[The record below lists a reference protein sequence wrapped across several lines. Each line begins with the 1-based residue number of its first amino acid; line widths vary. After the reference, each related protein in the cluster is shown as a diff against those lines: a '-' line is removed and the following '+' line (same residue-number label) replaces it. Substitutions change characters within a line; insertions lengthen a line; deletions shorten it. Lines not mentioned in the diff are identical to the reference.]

1 MCNKVIAVTFLLL
14 TGLTFFATGCGK
26 DEKATSPEEL
36 LPTVSVTLGSNEI
49 SFGAVGA
56 AYSSSL
62 GLLIMAFAQGPQG
75 GYPTCAVT
83 VSSVDTVQVGMQVE
97 CDVSIYMDTT
107 SIYECGSFAESDS
120 AVSTVSFSSLDLSQ
134 GGLISG
140 DVNGMMEHRDH
151 SEEGLTPVMIQ
162 FRNIPLEATN

>member
-1 MCNKVIAVTFLLL
+1 MHNRFIAVILVMLV
-14 TGLTFFATGCGK
+14 GLAFFATSCGK

-97 CDVSIYMDTT
+97 CDVGIYMDSSTAYT
-107 SIYECGSFAESDS
+107 CGFLAEGDS
-120 AVSTVSFSSLDLSQ
+120 AVATVSFSSLDLSQ

-140 DVNGMMEHRDH
+140 DVNGMMEHMDH
-151 SEEGLTPVMIQ
+151 MDEGLTPVVIQ
-162 FRNIPLEATN
+162 FRNIPLESTN